1 MNEDKYIHNSNNENQ
16 EINSNSNSS
25 QSINNDD
32 YIRKETDNR
41 PLTKAQ
47 QEPLSKNMTN
57 QDDTKV
63 LLSFKEMYHQAI
75 IESFEILGKQVSE
88 VVINYL
94 EEKHAIQLEDTVDNP
109 LILDEVL
116 EDAINGGRRIVER
129 KIIKTLNKK
138 LKIRNSIIESSQFGF
153 ADNILKLKEF
163 YLKKKATD

>member
-47 QEPLSKNMTN
+47 QKPLSKNMTN
-57 QDDTKV
+57 QDDKV